1 MLVDVEDKPTVVTIT
16 SDDVKRLK
24 KALKKGDRKTREG
37 LDIPDAE
44 IGGLQKKFDDAEPGP
59 TKGEV
64 IKPAATNKQL
74 VAFLERTERVEE
86 ERAEL
91 AGDLKEI
98 YAEVKGCGFDTRIVR
113 KLISLRK
120 QDEAERLEAEKL
132 LATYMRAVGM
142 TVQIDMGF

>member
-1 MLVDVEDKPTVVTIT
+1 MLMDLEEKQPVGTVGIAINAEDEKPL
-16 SDDVKRLK
+16 KRAK
-24 KALKKGDRKTREG
+24 KRA
-37 LDIPDAE
+37 PAAQQPAE
-44 IGGLQKKFDDAEPGP
+44 QAQD
-59 TKGEV
+59 V

-74 VAFLERTERVEE
+74 IAFVERIERVEE

-98 YAEVKGCGFDTRIVR
+98 YAEVKSCGFDTRIVR

-120 QDEAERLEAEKL
+120 QDEAERLEAEQL

-142 TVQIDMGF
+142 AVQIDMGF

>member
-1 MLVDVEDKPTVVTIT
+1 MLMDLEEKQPVGAAGITINADDGKPP
-16 SDDVKRLK
+16 KRAK
-24 KALKKGDRKTREG
+24 KRA
-37 LDIPDAE
+37 PAAQQPAE
-44 IGGLQKKFDDAEPGP
+44 QTQD
-59 TKGEV
+59 V

-74 VAFLERTERVEE
+74 IAFVERIERVEE

-98 YAEVKGCGFDTRIVR
+98 YAEVKGCGFDTKIVR

-120 QDEAERLEAEKL
+120 QDEAERLEAEQL

-142 TVQIDMGF
+142 AVQIDMGF

>member
-1 MLVDVEDKPTVVTIT
+1 MLMDLDEKQPAAAAGITINAEDGKPR
-16 SDDVKRLK
+16 KRTK
-24 KALKKGDRKTREG
+24 KRA
-37 LDIPDAE
+37 PAAQQPAE
-44 IGGLQKKFDDAEPGP
+44 QTQD
-59 TKGEV
+59 V

-74 VAFLERTERVEE
+74 IAFVERIERVEE

-98 YAEVKGCGFDTRIVR
+98 YAEVKGCGFDARIVR

-120 QDEAERLEAEKL
+120 QDEAERLEAEQL

-142 TVQIDMGF
+142 AVQIDMGF

>member
-1 MLVDVEDKPTVVTIT
+1 MLMDLDEKQPVGAAGITIT
-16 SDDVKRLK
+16 ADDGKPLKRAK
-24 KALKKGDRKTREG
+24 KRA
-37 LDIPDAE
+37 PAA
-44 IGGLQKKFDDAEPGP
+44 QQP
-59 TKGEV
+59 TEQTQDV

-74 VAFLERTERVEE
+74 IAFVERIERVEE

-98 YAEVKGCGFDTRIVR
+98 YAEVKGCGFDTGIVR

-120 QDEAERLEAEKL
+120 QDEAERLEAEQL

-142 TVQIDMGF
+142 AVQIDMGF